1 MCTENLNRH
10 FSKEDIQIANK
21 HRKRCSTSL
30 FEKWL
35 PRWHLFSSTDVSNS
49 LWPHGLQQHSR
60 LPCPSPSPG
69 VGSNSCPLSR
79 WFHPTVSS
87 LFPFSSCFQSFTAS
101 GSFLMSQ
108 LFTSGGQR
116 LELQLQHQSFREYS
130 GFVSFR
136 IDWFDLSVVQVTLKS
151 ILQHQNTKA
160 SIILYSAFFM
170 VKLSHM
176 YMTTRKTTALTI
188 WTFVGKV
195 MSLLF
200 NMLSRLVIAFLPRSK
215 HL

>member
-108 LFTSGGQR
+108 LFTSGGQSIGVSASTSV
-116 LELQLQHQSFREYS
+116 LPMNIQDWYPLGLTGSISLQSKGLTRVFSNT
-130 GFVSFR
+130 
-136 IDWFDLSVVQVTLKS
+136 VVQK
-151 ILQHQNTKA
+151 
-160 SIILYSAFFM
+160 
-170 VKLSHM
+170 
-176 YMTTRKTTALTI
+176 R
-188 WTFVGKV
+188 
-195 MSLLF
+195 
-200 NMLSRLVIAFLPRSK
+200 
-215 HL
+215 

>member
-69 VGSNSCPLSR
+69 VGSNSCPLN
-79 WFHPTVSS
+79 WWCHPTISS
-87 LFPFSSCFQSFTAS
+87 SVAPFSSCFQSFPALT
-101 GSFLMSQ
+101 SFPMRW
-108 LFTSGGQR
+108 LFESGGQNVGA
-116 LELQLQHQSFREYS
+116 LASTSVLSMNIQCWLPLGWTGWISLQSK
-130 GFVSFR
+130 G
-136 IDWFDLSVVQVTLKS
+136 
-151 ILQHQNTKA
+151 
-160 SIILYSAFFM
+160 
-170 VKLSHM
+170 
-176 YMTTRKTTALTI
+176 
-188 WTFVGKV
+188 
-195 MSLLF
+195 
-200 NMLSRLVIAFLPRSK
+200 LSRIFSNITVQNHQFFSVQRLLWSNSHIHTWLLEKPQLWLDRPVLAK
-215 HL
+215 